1 MSIDIAIRQ
10 RDVRRALLG
19 ERDCVTAGL
28 VGCGMVGIAVLFDAA
43 VVPAAAYYMLFVL
56 DGGLLVASHVF
67 HLRTLNLIRAPRTNV
82 LGTTNKLLA
91 GLTLVILGG
100 LSLVSGGAHTIQPQ
114 SEEWWQ
120 LVAGSFIVGLSF
132 WWRRRKL
139 DMALD
144 EIPLR

>member
-1 MSIDIAIRQ
+1 
-10 RDVRRALLG
+10 
-19 ERDCVTAGL
+19 
-28 VGCGMVGIAVLFDAA
+28 MVGIAVLFDAA

-56 DGGLLVASHVF
+56 YGGLLVASHVF